1 MAIDVYFNGGKKV
14 NAVIHGFTVLTDQP
28 IRSGGDGTAPAPFN
42 LFLASLATCAGFY
55 VKAFCDQRNIAT
67 DGITLSMDYEV
78 NPATH
83 LIAKIMIEIKVPS
96 GFPQKYD
103 AAVINA
109 AAVCAVKRQL
119 NPEIQNFITVT
130 RN

>member
-1 MAIDVYFNGGKKV
+1 MAIDVYFDGGKRV
-14 NAVIHGFTVLTDQP
+14 NAVIHGFTVSTDQP
-28 IRSGGDGTAPAPFN
+28 VRSGGDESALSPFN

-67 DGITLSMDYEV
+67 DGITLSMEYEV
-78 NPATH
+78 SPATH
-83 LIAKIMIEIKVPS
+83 LIAKILIEIKVPS
-96 GFPQKYD
+96 GFPEKYD

-109 AAVCAVKRQL
+109 AAVCAVKRHL
-119 NPEIQNFITVT
+119 NPEIQNIITIK